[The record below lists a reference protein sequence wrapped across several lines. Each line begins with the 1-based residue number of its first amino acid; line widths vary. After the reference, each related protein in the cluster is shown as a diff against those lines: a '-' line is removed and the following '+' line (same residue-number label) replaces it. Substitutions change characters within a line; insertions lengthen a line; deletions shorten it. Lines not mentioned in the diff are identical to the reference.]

1 MTTLRPRAWAL
12 ALAAG
17 LLLAL
22 APAAA
27 AAPAAQKGSK
37 ADLPQPVQRLLFK
50 TTADAK
56 GNKVELHLDVFLPE
70 GHKATDKRPAIV
82 FFFGGG
88 WVGGSP
94 SQFYSQA
101 AYLASRGMVA
111 LAAEYR
117 VGKTHGT
124 TPKECVADGK
134 SAIRYVRSHAAE
146 LGIDPDRLAAGGG
159 SAGGHVAAATA
170 TVTAFDEPG
179 EDTAT
184 SAVPNALVLF
194 NPVYDNGPEGYGY
207 DRVKDYWRQIS
218 PLQNI
223 RKGMPPAIVWLGT
236 QDKLIPVAT
245 AKAFQA
251 EMQRLGSRSD
261 LLLYEGEGHGFF
273 NSGRGSSENYAKT
286 VREMD
291 AFLTSLGWLKA
302 QPAPAA
308 GGEGGEKDAG
318 QGG

>member
-22 APAAA
+22 AG
-27 AAPAAQKGSK
+27 AAPAAPKEAK
-37 ADLPQPVQRLLFK
+37 DDLPQPAKRVLFK
-50 TTADAK
+50 TAADAK
-56 GNKVELHLDVFLPE
+56 GNKVELHLHVFLPE
-70 GHKATDKRPAIV
+70 GHKADDKRPAIV

-94 SQFYSQA
+94 SQFYPHA

-111 LAAEYR
+111 VAAEYR

-159 SAGGHVAAATA
+159 SAGGHVATATA

-179 EDTAT
+179 EDTST

-223 RKGMPPAIVWLGT
+223 RKGVPPAIVFLGT

-261 LLLYEGEGHGFF
+261 LMLYEGQEHGFF
-273 NSGRGSSENYAKT
+273 NFGRGDNAAYTKT

-291 AFLTSLGWLKA
+291 AFLVSLGWLKA
-302 QPAPAA
+302 ADAP
-308 GGEGGEKDAG
+308 
-318 QGG
+318 